1 MGGEVDPV
9 ADVDA
14 DRAGGGDVGS
24 LAMSPMLRGIM
35 FGNGEAHLAF
45 WKFLFAVYVVFS
57 FVLIGIGTALRLVA
71 DHFAWR
77 PR

>member
-1 MGGEVDPV
+1 
-9 ADVDA
+9 
-14 DRAGGGDVGS
+14 
-24 LAMSPMLRGIM
+24 M